1 MSDPAVLA
9 IDQGTSG
16 TTCIVMTLDGRIV
29 ARSYREVPISYPRP
43 GWVEQDAGALLSN
56 TVEAAHQ
63 AVDAAGVNPAAVGI
77 TNQRET
83 IVIVERATLEPV
95 TPAVVWQCRRSV
107 EICAAHRA
115 LGHEGTVRAKT
126 GLLLD
131 PYFSGTK
138 LQWLMD
144 NDPSLRSRAER
155 GELVALTMDGWLI
168 ARLSQEHRFAT
179 DASNASRTLLYNSRE
194 GKWDLELCEM
204 FGVPEVMLPE
214 VVDSAG
220 TVANTDASML
230 GFPARISG
238 VAGDQQAALF
248 GQGCVEPGM
257 SKNTYGTGS
266 FVLVNAGDDMPPPA
280 AGLLGTVA
288 WRLHGKTTYALEGSI
303 FVTGAGLKWLRD
315 QVKLIDAVEEAG
327 PLFDSVPDA
336 NGCYFVPALAG
347 LGAPYWDPD
356 ARGAFIGLTA
366 GVTRAH
372 MVRAVIEA
380 MAYRTR
386 DVIEAMELAAGLSIA
401 ELRVDGGA
409 SVMDGLCQFQS
420 DLLALPVLRANNA
433 EATARG
439 AAMLAALGAGL
450 VSSPQE
456 VARSWRP
463 GKRFDPGLSERPVEI
478 YDGWKGAVSRVLS
491 G

>member
-1 MSDPAVLA
+1 
-9 IDQGTSG
+9 
-16 TTCIVMTLDGRIV
+16 
-29 ARSYREVPISYPRP
+29 
-43 GWVEQDAGALLSN
+43 LLS
-56 TVEAAHQ
+56 TIETAREAVA
-63 AVDAAGVNPAAVGI
+63 AAGSSPAAVGI

-83 IVIVERATLEPV
+83 VVIVERATLEPV
-95 TPAVVWQCRRSV
+95 TPAVVWQCRRSA
-107 EICAAHRA
+107 EICAQHRA
-115 LGHEGTVRAKT
+115 LGHEDEIRNKT

-138 LQWLMD
+138 LQWLLE
-144 NDPSLRSRAER
+144 NDPSLQERAAR
-155 GELVALTMDGWLI
+155 GELVALTVDGWLI

-194 GKWDLELCEM
+194 GQWDAGLCAM

-220 TVANTDASML
+220 TIARTDTSTL
-230 GFPARISG
+230 GFAAPISG

-248 GQGCVEPGM
+248 GQGCVQTGM

-266 FVLVNAGDDMPPPA
+266 FVLVNAGEKMPPPA
-280 AGLLGTVA
+280 EGLLGTVA
-288 WRLHGKTTYALEGSI
+288 WRLQGKTTYALEGSI

-315 QVKLIDAVEEAG
+315 QVKLIASVEEAG
-327 PLFDSVPDA
+327 PLFNSVEDA

-347 LGAPYWDPD
+347 LGAPYWDAG

-372 MVRAVIEA
+372 MVRAVVEA

-386 DVIEAMELAAGLSIA
+386 DVVEAMETAAGLSIA

-420 DLLALPVLRANNA
+420 DLLALPVVRAGDA

-439 AAMLAALGAGL
+439 AAALAALGAGL

-456 VARSWRP
+456 ATSGWKP
-463 GKRFDPGLSERPVEI
+463 GRRFAPASGERPTEI
-478 YDGWKGAVSRVLS
+478 YQGWKRAVSRVLS
-491 G
+491 

>member
-1 MSDPAVLA
+1 MPEQVVLA
-9 IDQGTSG
+9 VDQGTSG
-16 TTCIVMTLDGRIV
+16 SICIVTALDGRTL
-29 ARSYREVPISYPRP
+29 ARAYREVPIAYPRP
-43 GWVEQDAGALLSN
+43 GWVEQDANALLSS
-56 TVEAAHQ
+56 TVEAARE
-63 AVDAAGVNPAAVGI
+63 AVSAAGTVPAAVGI

-83 IVIVERATLEPV
+83 VVIVDRATLQPV
-95 TPAVVWQCRRSV
+95 TPAVVWQCRRSA

-115 LGHEGTVRAKT
+115 HGHENEIREKT

-131 PYFSGTK
+131 PYFSATK
-138 LQWLMD
+138 LEWLMD
-144 NDPSLRSRAER
+144 KDPSLRERAGR
-155 GELVALTMDGWLI
+155 GELVALTVDGWLI
-168 ARLSQEHRFAT
+168 AQLSKEHRLAT

-194 GKWDLELCEM
+194 GKWDAQLCAM
-204 FGVPEVMLPE
+204 FGVPEQMLPE

-220 TVANTDASML
+220 VIAHTDASTL
-230 GFPARISG
+230 GFTAPIAG

-248 GQGCVEPGM
+248 GQGCVEAGM

-266 FVLVNAGDDMPPPA
+266 FVLVNAGEEMPSPA

-288 WRLHGKTTYALEGSI
+288 WQLQGKATYALEGSI

-315 QVKLIDAVEEAG
+315 QVKLIDSAEEAG
-327 PLFDSVPDA
+327 PLFDSVKDA

-347 LGAPYWDPD
+347 LGAPYWDAD
-356 ARGAFIGLTA
+356 ARGAFIGLTG

-372 MVRAVIEA
+372 MVRAVVEA
-380 MAYRTR
+380 MAFRTR
-386 DVIEAMELAAGLSIA
+386 DVIEAMETTAGLNIA

-420 DLLALPVLRANNA
+420 DLLALPVLRAGDA

-456 VARSWRP
+456 AASSWRP
-463 GKRFDPGLSERPVEI
+463 GRRFDPARGERPDEI
-478 YDGWKGAVSRVLS
+478 YDGWKRAVSRVRS
-491 G
+491 A